1 MGTIKQNYANNITS
15 GGDFDATKLDGTI
28 SNANV
33 NNTTVGSLTTFG
45 TAGTGVVSV
54 ASDPSPTSI
63 GDVWFNT
70 TVNKFR
76 YSGAGVG
83 SWATGGSLNDGRSQL
98 AGIGTQTAALGA
110 GGDTPGE
117 TANNE
122 SYDGTS
128 WTEVNNLA
136 AATRLGQGI
145 GLQTAALMAGGYQP
159 PGYQSKNESW
169 DGTNWTETT
178 NLNSNKGAGGG
189 CGTQTAA
196 IAFAGVPGGPM
207 RTNELWDGS
216 SWTEVGDL
224 NSGRRHVAGVGISTA
239 ALAYGGDK
247 PSPSPGAL
255 TEQWNG
261 STWTEVADLN
271 TARSTL
277 GWGVYNLAGA
287 TLGHTG
293 SFVNNTELWDGT
305 SWTEV
310 ADSATSRKEGGTS
323 GTVQSAGLY
332 FGGESPLKADTE
344 EWTIPDTA
352 TKTVTAA

>member
-1 MGTIKQNYANNITS
+1 MGSITRTFANNITT
-15 GGDFDATKLDGTI
+15 GGKFDATDLTGTLPA
-28 SNANV
+28 SNVADASVTNITAV
-33 NNTTVGSLTTFG
+33 PALTS
-45 TAGTGVVSV
+45 VSTV
-54 ASDPSPTSI
+54 ASDPPSPDN
-63 GDVWFNT
+63 GQLWYNT
-70 TVNKFR
+70 TTRLLKGYVL
-76 YSGAGVG
+76 SDG
-83 SWATGGSLNDGRSQL
+83 SWATGGALNQAKSQ
-98 AGIGTQTAALGA
+98 AGGIGTLTAGLCA
-110 GGDTPGE
+110 GGDLPGE

-128 WTEVNNLA
+128 WTEVNNLN

-145 GLQTAALMAGGYQP
+145 GLQTAALLAGGYQP

-207 RTNELWDGS
+207 ATNELWDGS

-255 TEQWNG
+255 TEQWDG
-261 STWTEVADLN
+261 SSWTEVADLN
-271 TARSTL
+271 TGRSTL

-305 SWTEV
+305 SWTEA
-310 ADSATSRKEGGTS
+310 ADSATSTKEGGS
-323 GTVQSAGLY
+323 AGTVQSAGLY
-332 FGGESPLKADTE
+332 FGGESPPRVANTE
-344 EWTIPDTA
+344 EWTIPDSA
-352 TKTVTAA
+352 TKDVTTA